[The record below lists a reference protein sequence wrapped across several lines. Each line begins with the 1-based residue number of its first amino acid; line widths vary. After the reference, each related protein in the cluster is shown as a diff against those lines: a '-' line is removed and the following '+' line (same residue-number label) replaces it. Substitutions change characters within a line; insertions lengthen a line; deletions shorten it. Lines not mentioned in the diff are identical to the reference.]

1 MSVPEPAAKRQRVDV
16 ERDDGLVIVS
26 NFGDTRPEEIVPDT
40 VATYFLDGGMSVR
53 SYVVVVDFG
62 TWPIFLANWEREG
75 GVEKGRVEKRYVK
88 KMIPRTKFLR
98 DITCDVMM
106 LWCHGM
112 KRYTDE
118 KGNHR
123 PHSMCFYEP
132 EGVGTNGEHRG
143 YTPRNSQV
151 WSCSAY
157 TDEEQTYRK
166 VENGIT
172 LSEVVCGSRLVL
184 LLCCIGGPIMRE
196 YRKEMGEKERPD
208 FVYFAMDENVHDIS
222 INIFLALLIDALER
236 AKVRGGDWDEFIRR
250 CVCQVLAAV
259 KRCGDSEE
267 NLWKYLEVMRCVEMR
282 GAKMFR
288 IKGCIHNFKAEAD
301 DKQTVLRELQSL
313 TLLLWDGGEGVA
325 RAERAG
331 RAERIVNYKTD
342 MDELVALV
350 EGKPFRRGSQGASAE
365 SPITVDA
372 LLLQLK
378 GLLMT

>member
-1 MSVPEPAAKRQRVDV
+1 MSVPEPAAKRQRV

-40 VATYFLDGGMSVR
+40 VATYFLNGGMSVR

-62 TWPIFLANWEREG
+62 TWPILLANWKRE
-75 GVEKGRVEKRYVK
+75 VEYEKDDPVKLKRVEKRYVK
-88 KMIPRTKFLR
+88 KMIPRTMYLKG
-98 DITCDVMM
+98 ITCDVMM

-112 KRYTDE
+112 SKYTDKE
-118 KGNHR
+118 GIHR

-132 EGVGTNGEHRG
+132 YGVDTDGEHRG
-143 YTPRNSQV
+143 YTPLHSLI

-157 TDEEQTYRK
+157 TDEKQTYRK

-184 LLCCIGGPIMRE
+184 LLCCIGGPIMQE

-250 CVCQVLAAV
+250 CVCQVLVWV
-259 KRCGDSEE
+259 KRCGDSEVM
-267 NLWKYLEVMRCVEMR
+267 WDFLEVMRYVEMR
-282 GAKMFR
+282 GENGKVFR
-288 IKGCIHNFKAEAD
+288 IKGCIHNFSAEAD

-313 TLLLWDGGEGVA
+313 TLLLWDGGEGGA
-325 RAERAG
+325 RV
-331 RAERIVNYKTD
+331 ERIVNHKTD
-342 MDELVALV
+342 MDELVALMG
-350 EGKPFRRGSQGASAE
+350 GKPFRQASQGASAE

>member
-1 MSVPEPAAKRQRVDV
+1 MNYTREAEYEK
-16 ERDDGLVIVS
+16 DDPVKL
-26 NFGDTRPEEIVPDT
+26 
-40 VATYFLDGGMSVR
+40 
-53 SYVVVVDFG
+53 
-62 TWPIFLANWEREG
+62 
-75 GVEKGRVEKRYVK
+75 KRVEKRYVK
-88 KMIPRTKFLR
+88 KMIPRTIYLR
-98 DITCDVMM
+98 GITCDVMM

-112 KRYTDE
+112 KRYTDA

-132 EGVGTNGEHRG
+132 EGVDTDGEHRG
-143 YTPRNSQV
+143 YTPRDSQV
-151 WSCSAY
+151 WSCSSY
-157 TDEEQTYRK
+157 TDAEQTYKK

-184 LLCCIGGPIMRE
+184 LLCCIGGPIMQE

-250 CVCQVLAAV
+250 CVCQVLV
-259 KRCGDSEE
+259 WVQRFGDSKKMWDFFG
-267 NLWKYLEVMRCVEMR
+267 LMRYVEMR
-282 GAKMFR
+282 GANGNMFR

-313 TLLLWDGGEGVA
+313 TLLLWDGGEGGA

-331 RAERIVNYKTD
+331 RVERIVNYKTD
-342 MDELVALV
+342 MDELVALMG
-350 EGKPFRRGSQGASAE
+350 GKPFRQASQGASAE

-378 GLLMT
+378 GLLGT

>member
-1 MSVPEPAAKRQRVDV
+1 MSVSEPVAKRQRVDV

-40 VATYFLDGGMSVR
+40 VATYFLNGGMSVR

-75 GVEKGRVEKRYVK
+75 VLKREGVEKGRVEKRYVK
-88 KMIPRTKFLR
+88 KMIPRTIYLR
-98 DITCDVMM
+98 GITCDVMM

-112 KRYTDE
+112 KRYTDA

-132 EGVGTNGEHRG
+132 EGVDRNGEHLG
-143 YTPRNSQV
+143 YTPRHSQV

-157 TDEEQTYRK
+157 TDEKQTYRK

-172 LSEVVCGSRLVL
+172 LADVVCGSRLVL
-184 LLCCIGGPIMRE
+184 LLCCIGGPIMQE

-208 FVYFAMDENVHDIS
+208 FVYFAMNENVHDIS

-236 AKVRGGDWDEFIRR
+236 NKVRGGDWDEFIRR
-250 CVCQVLAAV
+250 CVCQVLVWV
-259 KRCGDSEE
+259 KRCGDSEDSE
-267 NLWKYLEVMRCVEMR
+267 KKLWTFLEVMRCVEMR

-288 IKGCIHNFKAEAD
+288 I
-301 DKQTVLRELQSL
+301 Q
-313 TLLLWDGGEGVA
+313 GG
-325 RAERAG
+325 
-331 RAERIVNYKTD
+331 
-342 MDELVALV
+342 LV
-350 EGKPFRRGSQGASAE
+350 
-365 SPITVDA
+365 
-372 LLLQLK
+372 
-378 GLLMT
+378 